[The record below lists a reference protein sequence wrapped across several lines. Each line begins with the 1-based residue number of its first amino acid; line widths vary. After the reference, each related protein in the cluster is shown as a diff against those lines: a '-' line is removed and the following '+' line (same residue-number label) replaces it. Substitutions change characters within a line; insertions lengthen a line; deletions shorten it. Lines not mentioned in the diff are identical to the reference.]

1 MVVRDFQDLVV
12 WQKSVDLIVD
22 LCSATRSFPSE
33 ERFGITA
40 QLRRAAISI
49 ASNIA
54 EGNGRGTTKDY
65 IRFLSISRGSIYEVR
80 SLLIVCQRLDF
91 LALDSGTHFAG
102 RTNEIGRMLSG
113 LRASLK
119 QKRP

>member
-49 ASNIA
+49 ATNIA

>member
-22 LCSATRSFPSE
+22 LYSATRSFPSE

-80 SLLIVCQRLDF
+80 SLLVVCQRLDF

-102 RTNEIGRMLSG
+102 RTNEIGRMLSACA
-113 LRASLK
+113 RA
-119 QKRP
+119 